1 MGPGG
6 QEEFVSGRYM
16 GAPSSGDCGRSAGI
30 LNATSSDYSDSATE
44 GTPFPLPLAQSHRL
58 RNRKNF
64 CRIVDPGGRT
74 SRRKGGGWSCRKWVE
89 RSIPRNLINHTEEEW
104 EVGFR
109 VFSLFLSLPISNS
122 RPTQLLQQLEINKAK
137 QKSLG
142 SSISTTV
149 VVGGCDWGVLRVG
162 MTGVL
167 GEASC

>member
-1 MGPGG
+1 
-6 QEEFVSGRYM
+6 
-16 GAPSSGDCGRSAGI
+16 
-30 LNATSSDYSDSATE
+30 
-44 GTPFPLPLAQSHRL
+44 
-58 RNRKNF
+58 
-64 CRIVDPGGRT
+64 
-74 SRRKGGGWSCRKWVE
+74 VE

-137 QKSLG
+137 QKSLW